1 MQARLSAAGI
11 PQITVVHGSATAG
24 GAYQPGLSDYV
35 IMIRNQSTVYL
46 AGPPLLKAA
55 TGEIATDEEIGGAEM
70 HSEVSGVAD
79 FIAQSD
85 ADGIRIARE
94 VTQML
99 NWNKDFSE
107 ATTPCDVAP
116 VYTSDELLGIV
127 PKDAKTPFDVREV
140 IARIADKSDFVD
152 VKPEFDMGTACGYMA
167 IEGQPW
173 CYRQQCAYYCER
185 RSESSTVYPAV

>member
-1 MQARLSAAGI
+1 M
-11 PQITVVHGSATAG
+11 
-24 GAYQPGLSDYV
+24 
-35 IMIRNQSTVYL
+35 YL

-99 NWNKDFSE
+99 SWNKDFSE
-107 ATTPCDVAP
+107 ATTPSDVAP

-152 VKPEFDMGTACGYMA
+152 VKPEFDMGTVCGYIT
-167 IEGQPW
+167 IEGQP
-173 CYRQQCAYYCER
+173 CGVIGNNAPITAKGAAKKHNL
-185 RSESSTVYPAV
+185 SSCVNKLALLCCFYTTPPASWWAQSLNAQAS